1 MVNVQAVVVGGGPV
15 GQRKV
20 GGILEA
26 GGRVRLIS
34 PEATPELQAWAQA
47 GRLEWL
53 CRPYQTGDLASA
65 ALVFAATNQREINHQ
80 VAAEAKTLGLWCN
93 VADRPE
99 EGNFHVPAVHR
110 QPGLVVSVSTG
121 GQSPAGARLI
131 RDALAA
137 WLANQQFKIDRE

>member
-1 MVNVQAVVVGGGPV
+1 
-15 GQRKV
+15 
-20 GGILEA
+20 
-26 GGRVRLIS
+26 LIS

-53 CRPYQTGDLASA
+53 RRPYQAGDLAGAS
-65 ALVFAATNQREINHQ
+65 LVFAATNRREINHQ
-80 VAAEAKTLGLWCN
+80 VAAEAKELGLWCN

-110 QPGLVVSVSTG
+110 QPGLVVSISTG
-121 GQSPAGARLI
+121 GQSPTGARTI

-137 WLANQQFKIDRE
+137 WLANQQLEK

>member
-1 MVNVQAVVVGGGPV
+1 VVGGGPV
-15 GQRKV
+15 GQRKAK
-20 GGILEA
+20 GILEA

-34 PEATPELQAWAQA
+34 PEATPNLQAWAQA

-53 CRPYQTGDLASA
+53 RRPYQTGDLAGA
-65 ALVFAATNQREINHQ
+65 GLVFVATNRREINHQ
-80 VAAEAKTLGLWCN
+80 VAAEAKALGLWCN

-110 QPGLVVSVSTG
+110 WPGLVVSVSTG
-121 GQSPAGARLI
+121 GQNPTGARLI

-137 WLANQQFKIDRE
+137 WLVNQQLENSSDG